1 MANERIT
8 WVECPRDA
16 MQGVVRIF
24 PTEAK
29 VRYLKQLMHCGFDII
44 DIGSFVSPRI
54 MPQMADS
61 AEVIRQLAPHK
72 KGNRFLVICANKR
85 GVDDAIDHPSVDII
99 GFPFSL
105 SETFQQRN
113 TKRSREEA
121 IDELKG
127 HAERIK
133 AAGKS
138 LVVYISMA
146 FGNPYGEAWD
156 ADELAQWAQA
166 IQQHCQPEAIAL
178 SDTVAKATASRVQNA
193 VSKVQSLVPE
203 SVLGLH
209 MHVSGR
215 DPLGSGV
222 IQAGWEAGIRRFDTA
237 LLGFGGCPM
246 AQDSLCG
253 NLPTEALLSFAA
265 KVKATHGLSTTSL
278 ESAHNAALAFF

>member
-1 MANERIT
+1 MENERIT

-16 MQGVVRIF
+16 MQGVVRFF

-29 VRYLKQLMHCGFDII
+29 VRYLKQLMHCGFDVI
-44 DIGSFVSPRI
+44 DIGSFVSPKAI
-54 MPQMADS
+54 PQMADS
-61 AEVIRQLAPHK
+61 AEVIRQLSPHK
-72 KGNRFLVICANKR
+72 KGNKFLVICANKR
-85 GVDDAIDHPSVDII
+85 GVDEAIDHPGVDII

-146 FGNPYGEAWD
+146 FGNPYGEVWL
-156 ADELAQWAQA
+156 ADELAEWAKA

-178 SDTVAKATASRVQNA
+178 SDTVAKATASRVRAA
-193 VSKVQSLVPE
+193 VNKVKALAPE
-203 SVLGLH
+203 AVLGLH

-215 DPLGSGV
+215 DPMGSGV
-222 IQAGWEAGIRRFDTA
+222 IQAGWESGIRRFDTA

-265 KVKATHGLSTTSL
+265 KMKAKHKLSTTSL